1 MGQDVTTRVQV
12 MGQNPDGSLNV
23 QMQGNPF
30 NVSPAGQMMTQPQMP
45 TTTAYSAMVGN
56 QQINF
61 ASEADLLKAKLAIQ
75 QMMGGGQQAGLPQLV
90 PGAAGG
96 GNGGGMGSW
105 LPLAANAGS
114 AINNIFQRGNL
125 DRKIK
130 DYTRHLDNLAAAKKR
145 LEALTSKYPDLIPA
159 LLEVNDAERGA
170 TETAQSAL
178 EDMLSANG
186 VAIGVDVVKVA
197 SEWLASNQS
206 GGGGGIFSGG
216 SSGALLAGGL
226 GLGAGLL
233 ASRSSSNSR

>member
-1 MGQDVTTRVQV
+1 MAQDLTARVSV
-12 MGQNPDGSLNV
+12 VGQNPDGSLNV

-30 NVSPAGQMMTQPQMP
+30 NPGGTQQMTQSNNAMP
-45 TTTAYSAMVGN
+45 TAYSAMVGN
-56 QQINF
+56 VQINF

-75 QMMGGGQQAGLPQLV
+75 QMTGGGQQAGLPQLL
-90 PGAAGG
+90 PGG
-96 GNGGGMGSW
+96 GGGMGGGVGSW

-130 DYTRHLDNLAAAKKR
+130 DYTRHLQNLA
-145 LEALTSKYPDLIPA
+145 EARRRVEGLQTKYPDLVPA
-159 LLEVNDAERGA
+159 LLDMVDAERGA
-170 TETAQSAL
+170 TETAQAAL

-197 SEWLASNQS
+197 SDWIANSNQS
-206 GGGGGIFSGG
+206 GGGGIFSGG

-233 ASRSSSNSR
+233 ASRSSTNNK

>member
-1 MGQDVTTRVQV
+1 MAQDLTARVSV

-30 NVSPAGQMMTQPQMP
+30 NPGGGTQQMTQSNNAMP
-45 TTTAYSAMVGN
+45 TAYSAMVGN
-56 QQINF
+56 VQINF

-75 QMMGGGQQAGLPQLV
+75 QMTGGGQQAGLPQLL
-90 PGAAGG
+90 PGG
-96 GNGGGMGSW
+96 GGGMGGMGSW

-114 AINNIFQRGNL
+114 AINNIFKGANL

-130 DYTRHLDNLAAAKKR
+130 DYTRHLANLS
-145 LEALTSKYPDLIPA
+145 EARRRVEGLQTKYPDLVPA
-159 LLEVNDAERGA
+159 LLDMVDAERGA
-170 TETAQSAL
+170 TETAQAAL

-197 SEWLASNQS
+197 SDWIANNQS

-216 SSGALLAGGL
+216 SSSALLAGGL

-233 ASRSSSNSR
+233 ASRSSTNNK

>member
-1 MGQDVTTRVQV
+1 M
-12 MGQNPDGSLNV
+12 
-23 QMQGNPF
+23 
-30 NVSPAGQMMTQPQMP
+30 
-45 TTTAYSAMVGN
+45 
-56 QQINF
+56 
-61 ASEADLLKAKLAIQ
+61 
-75 QMMGGGQQAGLPQLV
+75 
-90 PGAAGG
+90 
-96 GNGGGMGSW
+96 
-105 LPLAANAGS
+105 
-114 AINNIFQRGNL
+114 
-125 DRKIK
+125 
-130 DYTRHLDNLAAAKKR
+130 KR

>member
-1 MGQDVTTRVQV
+1 MAQDLTARVNV

-30 NVSPAGQMMTQPQMP
+30 NPGSQQMTQSNNAMP
-45 TTTAYSAMVGN
+45 TAYSAMVGN
-56 QQINF
+56 VQINF

-75 QMMGGGQQAGLPQLV
+75 QMTGGGQQAGLPQLL
-90 PGAAGG
+90 PGG
-96 GNGGGMGSW
+96 GGGMGGGMGSW

-130 DYTRHLDNLAAAKKR
+130 DYTRHLQNLS
-145 LEALTSKYPDLIPA
+145 EARRRVEGLQTKYPDLVPA
-159 LLEVNDAERGA
+159 LLDMVDAERGA
-170 TETAQSAL
+170 TETAQAAL

-197 SEWLASNQS
+197 SDWIANSNQS
-206 GGGGGIFSGG
+206 GGGGIFSGG
-216 SSGALLAGGL
+216 SSSALLAGGL

-233 ASRSSSNSR
+233 ASRSSTNNK

>member
-1 MGQDVTTRVQV
+1 MGSDVTTRVNV
-12 MGQNPDGSLNV
+12 MGQNPDGSLNI
-23 QMQGNPF
+23 QMSGNPF
-30 NVSPAGQMMTQPQMP
+30 NPAGQQMTQS
-45 TTTAYSAMVGN
+45 TTTYSAMVGN

-75 QMMGGGQQAGLPQLV
+75 QMTGGGQQAGLPQLV
-90 PGAAGG
+90 PGAGG
-96 GNGGGMGSW
+96 GTGGGMGSW

-130 DYTRHLDNLAAAKKR
+130 DYTRHLENLTQAR
-145 LEALTSKYPDLIPA
+145 RRVEALTSKYPELVPA
-159 LLEVNDAERGA
+159 ILDMVDAERGA
-170 TETAQSAL
+170 TETAQAAL

-206 GGGGGIFSGG
+206 GGGGIFSGG
-216 SSGALLAGGL
+216 GSGALLAGGL

-233 ASRSSSNSR
+233 ASRSSSNNR